1 MKNDTVLATLTRLV
15 TQDRSLCTDL
25 RRLEGFLRDYAGQHR
40 REINVLVTAAREGVP
55 AELLKV
61 SGSEVP
67 PLVIER
73 LVRQLYDNA
82 GLDQALAR
90 WAVAEWAAALGKTV
104 ASGNT
109 ISSPSQ
115 PVVTQLRLIRH
126 ISPIRVDDA

>member
-1 MKNDTVLATLTRLV
+1 MMNDTVLATLTRLV

-25 RRLEGFLRDYAGQHR
+25 PRLEGFLRDYAGQHR

-55 AELLKV
+55 AELSKV

-67 PLVIER
+67 PLVVER
-73 LVRQLYDNA
+73 LVRRLYDNA
-82 GLDQALAR
+82 GIDQALAR
-90 WAVAEWAAALGKTV
+90 WAVEGWAAALGKTV

-115 PVVTQLRLIRH
+115 PIVMQLRLIH
-126 ISPIRVDDA
+126 HLSPIRVEDA